1 MNVEQRERYFDDIA
15 AHKPAEAIAI
25 EVLSDLGMGFNF
37 TDVSSDSKYYNKGDA
52 IMSKDGVD
60 KFVDIKDD
68 GCVWK
73 TNNFF
78 IETGGWDK
86 IHNCKCKGWIN
97 SDYDFLAIVSQEK
110 KNIWLLSMNR
120 IKKFYNKFNITGG
133 RKVESQ
139 HWDKRKW
146 GVTLPIEAAVKLN
159 IVLAKIKY
167 DYDDMLE
174 YYFVKE
180 YIGRRK
186 LQNTNLTEILA

>member
-1 MNVEQRERYFDDIA
+1 MNVEQRNRYLGDVA

-25 EVLSDLGMGFNF
+25 EILSDLDMGFNF
-37 TDVSSDSKYYNKGDA
+37 TDVSNDSKYYNKGDI
-52 IMSKDGVD
+52 IMNKDGVD

-97 SDYDFLAIVSQEK
+97 SDYDCLAIVSQEK

-120 IKKFYNKFNITGG
+120 VRKFYDKFPISFRHQKFNVFSMPVNLCGHI
-133 RKVESQ
+133 
-139 HWDKRKW
+139 
-146 GVTLPIEAAVKLN
+146 
-159 IVLAKIKY
+159 IKQCHN
-167 DYDDMLE
+167 
-174 YYFVKE
+174 FQ
-180 YIGRRK
+180 I
-186 LQNTNLTEILA
+186 LQNTRINFTIFALQIIG

>member
-1 MNVEQRERYFDDIA
+1 MNAEQRNRYLGDIA

-25 EVLSDLGMGFNF
+25 EILSDLNMGFTF
-37 TDVSSDSKYYNKGDA
+37 TNVSDDSDYYNKGDA

-86 IHNCKCKGWIN
+86 IHQCKCKGWIT
-97 SDYDFLAIVSQEK
+97 SDYDCLAIVSQEK
-110 KNIWLLSMNR
+110 KNIWLLSMDR
-120 IKKFYNKFNITGG
+120 VRKFYDKFNITGG
-133 RKVESQ
+133 RKVESD
-139 HWDKRKW
+139 HWDKRKS
-146 GVTLPIEAAVKLN
+146 GVTLPIKAAVKLN

-167 DYDDMLE
+167 DYDDLLDT
-174 YYFVKE
+174 YFVVQ
-180 YIGRRK
+180 YTGRRK
-186 LQNTNLTEILA
+186 LQNTSLEEILN